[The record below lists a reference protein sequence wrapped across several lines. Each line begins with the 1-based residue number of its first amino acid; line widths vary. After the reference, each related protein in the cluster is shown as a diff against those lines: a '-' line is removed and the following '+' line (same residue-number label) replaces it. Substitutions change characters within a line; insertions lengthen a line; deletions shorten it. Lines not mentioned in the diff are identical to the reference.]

1 MTRLETALTVSAGDL
16 AELRGAGARLLD
28 VMHALQRQRS
38 QVQRQ
43 LIGEVRAPELWRHY
57 PEHDVFDA
65 DTGYRYFYHSHPGPR
80 SAMEH
85 GHFHLFARAPEA
97 AHPCPAFTHLLA
109 ISMSP
114 QGLPLRGFTTNRW
127 VTDEH
132 WQPATVLRRLVRR
145 FALRRPRRL
154 ALVHRWLEAVVQL
167 FRPQIDW
174 LHARRDERWLAAR
187 ERRPHFFEDR
197 RSSVL
202 SECAFDLSRQFAWL
216 ERMTPAAR

>member
-1 MTRLETALTVSAGDL
+1 MTRLETSLTVCPGDI
-16 AELRGAGARLLD
+16 ADLRDAGARLLD
-28 VMHALQRQRS
+28 VMHALQRRRS
-38 QVQRQ
+38 QVLRT
-43 LIGEVRAPELWRHY
+43 LIGDRQAPELWRHY

-65 DTGYRYFYHSHPGPR
+65 DTGFRYFYHSHPGPR
-80 SAMEH
+80 AATEH
-85 GHFHLFARAPEA
+85 GHFHLFARAPA
-97 AHPCPAFTHLLA
+97 AVGAAPAFTHLLA

-114 QGLPLRGFTTNRW
+114 RGLPLRGFTTNRW

-132 WQPATVLRRLVRR
+132 WQPAAALRRLVRR
-145 FALRRPRRL
+145 FALRKPTRL
-154 ALVHRWLEAVVQL
+154 ALVHRWLESVVQL

-187 ERRPHFFEDR
+187 DTRPNYFEDR

-216 ERMTPAAR
+216 ERLTPAHR